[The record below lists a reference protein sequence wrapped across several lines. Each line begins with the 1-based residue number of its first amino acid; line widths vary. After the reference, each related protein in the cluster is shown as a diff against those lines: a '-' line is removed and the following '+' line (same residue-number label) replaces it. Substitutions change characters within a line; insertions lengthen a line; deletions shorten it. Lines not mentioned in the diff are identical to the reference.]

1 MTTEFQICPLQQEFL
16 SKSWTKMTTHQSFKS
31 IPIRLEFSAQR
42 QEVSK
47 IQSIEYMPWTK
58 TRVLMLSYHTGCK
71 ESEPVNSMWRKPV
84 VKSMLMK
91 LSLDHIVLGCVLKC
105 CFHEIQIEMKVKHNF
120 VYYNLSLNTYFCQ
133 FSVDKYINYKMYK
146 ESKVANSSGKF
157 DLSLSLEVTHLQLSN
172 FWF

>member
-1 MTTEFQICPLQQEFL
+1 MIDRLKWYRNKPQTVLYSVYVSDFRNDSNKIVLLNECWRVKKYINVSFYLFRLLSMTTEFQICPLQQEFL
-16 SKSWTKMTTHQSFKS
+16 SKSWTKMTMHQSFKS

-105 CFHEIQIEMKVKHNF
+105 CFHEI
-120 VYYNLSLNTYFCQ
+120 
-133 FSVDKYINYKMYK
+133 
-146 ESKVANSSGKF
+146 
-157 DLSLSLEVTHLQLSN
+157 
-172 FWF
+172 